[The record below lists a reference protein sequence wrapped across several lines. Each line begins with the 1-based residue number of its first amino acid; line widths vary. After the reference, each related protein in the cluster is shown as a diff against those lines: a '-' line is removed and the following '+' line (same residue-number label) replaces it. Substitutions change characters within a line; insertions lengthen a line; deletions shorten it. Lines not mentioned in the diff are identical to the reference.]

1 VFTGRPI
8 RERIIR
14 IDYSGS
20 GPRMERMR
28 EFTFEVSSVLKGGV
42 ARRTKVVTPI
52 DSGMCGYAFD
62 LRVPYIVY
70 ARLAEGRLHTTICD
84 WTKPLNQARADLK
97 ALGPA
102 AAPKD
107 RRPKA

>member
-1 VFTGRPI
+1 
-8 RERIIR
+8 
-14 IDYSGS
+14 
-20 GPRMERMR
+20 MERMR
-28 EFTFEVSSVLKGGV
+28 EFTFEVSSVWKGGV
-42 ARRTKVVTPI
+42 PRRTKVVTPI

-70 ARLAEGRLHTTICD
+70 ARMTAGRLHTTICD
-84 WTKPLNQARADLK
+84 WTKRLDRARADVK

-102 AAPKD
+102 AVPGD